1 MMNKK
6 GLELPINMIVLLII
20 SIIIFIGGI
29 ALVWK
34 MFGGAGEIQS
44 GIDLQTKSQIEA
56 MLRDSN
62 EIVAIPINKKTADL
76 GKDSTFGLGIRN
88 INTDER
94 GFSVVIGFSGIY
106 DRAGKQIDIGSK
118 DYIES
123 KWLGSFKTQEQI
135 YIKPKKYE
143 TIQLR
148 VRAGTQVD
156 DGVSTPRGATAVFN
170 VCVFDAEP
178 SECVLQAPVYDKIY
192 QIMLEVR

>member
-62 EIVAIPINKKTADL
+62 ERK
-76 GKDSTFGLGIRN
+76 
-88 INTDER
+88 
-94 GFSVVIGFSGIY
+94 SVV
-106 DRAGKQIDIGSK
+106 
-118 DYIES
+118 
-123 KWLGSFKTQEQI
+123 
-135 YIKPKKYE
+135 
-143 TIQLR
+143 
-148 VRAGTQVD
+148 
-156 DGVSTPRGATAVFN
+156 
-170 VCVFDAEP
+170 
-178 SECVLQAPVYDKIY
+178 
-192 QIMLEVR
+192 